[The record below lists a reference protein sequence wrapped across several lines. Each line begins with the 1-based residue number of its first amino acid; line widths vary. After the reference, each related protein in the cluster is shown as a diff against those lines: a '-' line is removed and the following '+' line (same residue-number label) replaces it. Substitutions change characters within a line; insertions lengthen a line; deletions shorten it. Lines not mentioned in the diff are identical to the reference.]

1 MEDIPTKVT
10 LVRSIRKLSTSD
22 KSSFDNKEEET
33 ERTTN
38 LFYLV
43 GINGL
48 ESVTRIPMIRYKA
61 TCIFFFS
68 VNGPQ
73 TTA

>member
-22 KSSFDNKEEET
+22 KSSFDNMEEET

-48 ESVTRIPMIRYKA
+48 ESVTRIPM
-61 TCIFFFS
+61 S
-68 VNGPQ
+68 
-73 TTA
+73 